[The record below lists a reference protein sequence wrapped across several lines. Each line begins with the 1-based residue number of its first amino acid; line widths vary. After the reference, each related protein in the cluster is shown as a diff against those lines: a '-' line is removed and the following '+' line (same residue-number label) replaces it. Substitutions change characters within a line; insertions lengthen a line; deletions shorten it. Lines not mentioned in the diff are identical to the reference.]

1 MSTATI
7 DNACNCAPS
16 AVPPASAKPK
26 ANKANAA
33 PENSLAGWEKMWL
46 GTRLVLAMFAA
57 GLLACSWAVAIF
69 LPAQDLIREML
80 AALSAFMVGV
90 PVITRAIQTLGSDDL
105 EGLTDQLV
113 AIALIAAW
121 VAGDL
126 NAAALIPLAMV
137 IGHVLEERSL
147 LGTREAID
155 ALAALGDGSARR
167 LNADHVEEE
176 VTAEA
181 LRPGDRIVVL
191 PGERL
196 LVDAVVEEG
205 QAALDTA
212 ALTGESLP
220 REVTVGDHCLAGCL
234 NTDGRLILRVEQA
247 VEASALAQVLDM
259 LREAEQSKPPITR
272 VLERHIG
279 LYLPLVVA
287 LAVGTF
293 FVSGSMSA
301 MMAVLVASCPCA
313 LALSAPATAVAA
325 LAAAGRLGILAKGT
339 AFLEQMGDINAV
351 VFDKTGTLTV
361 GDLEVIGVS
370 DATDEAELRRYA
382 ATAASGS
389 QHPVSLAVQKA
400 AQIDN
405 DVANLHE
412 QRGLG
417 VEARLS
423 SGETIRIG
431 RATFVAESGAT
442 VPSAPEHD
450 GPVVACACDGRWL
463 GWLLLADRA
472 RPEAAQA
479 LSDLRELGIT
489 RQVMVTGDRPTV
501 AAAIAKTVGI
511 EEIQAEALPLD
522 KLSRIEAER
531 AAGYAPLV
539 VGDGINDA
547 LALKAGS
554 VGVAMGAGGTDVARA
569 SADIV
574 LLTDD
579 LSRLP
584 TMIALGR
591 RCRKTVNVNVVI
603 ALAWTLITIALAA
616 TGIIGPV
623 TSAIV
628 HNLGT
633 IGVLLNAGTLLSHG
647 SEQTATNDTLPSAA
661 LPSEALQTQVH
672 GAAPRLAVS

>member
-1 MSTATI
+1 
-7 DNACNCAPS
+7 
-16 AVPPASAKPK
+16 
-26 ANKANAA
+26 
-33 PENSLAGWEKMWL
+33 MWL

-69 LPAQDLIREML
+69 PARSRFNSRN
-80 AALSAFMVGV
+80 ASRVSAFMVGV

-155 ALAALGDGSARR
+155 ALAALGDGSQPVASMR
-167 LNADHVEEE
+167 DHLEEQ

-247 VEASALAQVLDM
+247 VEASASAQVLDM

-272 VLERHIG
+272 VLSDILG
-279 LYLPLVVA
+279 CTCPLVVA

-370 DATDEAELRRYA
+370 DASDEAALRRYA

-400 AQIDN
+400 AEPKID
-405 DVANLHE
+405 VMLKPPRTAWFGR
-412 QRGLG
+412 RGS
-417 VEARLS
+417 RLS
-423 SGETIRIG
+423 EWRN
-431 RATFVAESGAT
+431 RAHRPRHFCRESGAT
-442 VPSAPEHD
+442 VPPRQSTMD
-450 GPVVACACDGRWL
+450 QLSPVPVMVAGF
-463 GWLLLADRA
+463 GWLLLADQA

-479 LSDLRELGIT
+479 LADLRDLGIT

-511 EEIQAEALPLD
+511 EEIQAEALPQD

-531 AAGYAPLV
+531 AAGFSPLV

-554 VGVAMGAGGTDVARA
+554 VGVAMGASGPMWRVPQPIL
-569 SADIV
+569 SCS
-574 LLTDD
+574 LDD
-579 LSRLP
+579 LSRFNNDDRPWLALP
-584 TMIALGR
+584 QNRQRQCRHRVAR
-591 RCRKTVNVNVVI
+591 R
-603 ALAWTLITIALAA
+603 LSLAA
-616 TGIIGPV
+616 RVPIPGRDRTRPRSLPKGLGGPP
-623 TSAIV
+623 TRRFRC
-628 HNLGT
+628 
-633 IGVLLNAGTLLSHG
+633 
-647 SEQTATNDTLPSAA
+647 SEPIW
-661 LPSEALQTQVH
+661 V
-672 GAAPRLAVS
+672 